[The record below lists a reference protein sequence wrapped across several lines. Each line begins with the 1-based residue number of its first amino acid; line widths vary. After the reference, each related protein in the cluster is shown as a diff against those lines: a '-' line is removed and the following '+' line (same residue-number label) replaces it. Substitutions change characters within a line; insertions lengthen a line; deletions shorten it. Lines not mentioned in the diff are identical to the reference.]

1 MAHYLIFGGSGGIG
15 AALARRLAASGH
27 TLHLTGRDVAKLKE
41 IAFATGATCSA
52 GDVLEEGFIARA
64 VADAG
69 PVIDGLAYAI
79 GTISLKPLARF
90 SSEDFRKDFAVNALG
105 AAEAVQAALPA
116 MKAANGTASVLLFS
130 SIAVA
135 QGFASHASISMAKGA
150 VEGLTRALSA
160 ELAPKIRVNAIA
172 PSLTDTPLAKAITG
186 NAAIAQG
193 VAALHAIPR
202 LGAAEDIAALSE
214 LLLTDKGGWITGQVM
229 SVDGGRSRA
238 RTKG

>member
-15 AALARRLAASGH
+15 AALARKLASGGH
-27 TLHLTGRDVAKLKE
+27 TLHLTGRDPARLKS
-41 IAFATGATCSA
+41 IAFETGAKYTA
-52 GDVLEEGFIARA
+52 GDVQEDGFIARA
-64 VADAG
+64 VAEAG
-69 PVIDGLAYAI
+69 PVLDGLAYAV
-79 GTISLKPLARF
+79 GTINLKPITRLITA
-90 SSEDFRKDFAVNALG
+90 DFQKDFAVNAMG
-105 AAEAVQAALPA
+105 AAQAAQAALPA
-116 MKAANGTASVLLFS
+116 LKASAGTASILLFS

-135 QGFASHASISMAKGA
+135 QGFANHASISMAKGA
-150 VEGLTRALSA
+150 IEGLTRALST

-202 LGAAEDIAALSE
+202 LGEADDIAALGE

-229 SVDGGRSRA
+229 AVDGGRSRA